1 MADYDFLLN
10 KINELEQK
18 VQQLN
23 ENVHRLTWPMLCY
36 VPGSGGNWLR
46 RILIREPLF
55 HGANFHRD
63 TLGRLGR
70 FHADPIPA
78 GNRMI
83 PGIDLVHDYHIKHDY
98 LFSGTCY
105 FNFYLNKLYKFDQ
118 VETKF
123 FDHFNYTEW
132 INKCLQTARWILEFE
147 RYIDQCNIN
156 FVDLVL
162 RPDDFLQQIDKISDR
177 IVMDRLTMEE
187 FLPMRDRFL
196 ETCVNPE
203 TVYENWDNLFWVMFV
218 VAELEILGVY
228 PGDFSIGDPDET
240 VRLIEFAKS
249 HYHLCTLRD
258 MVPISS
264 NVYMPEWPITVDKV

>member
-1 MADYDFLLN
+1 MVDYDFLL
-10 KINELEQK
+10 KRIDELEQK

-46 RILIREPLF
+46 RILMREPLQP
-55 HGANFHRD
+55 GGNFHRD
-63 TLGRLGR
+63 QLGRLGR
-70 FHADPIPA
+70 FHADPVPA

-83 PGIDLVHDYHIKHDY
+83 PGVDLVHNYNMKHDFF
-98 LFSGTCY
+98 FSGNCY

-118 VETKF
+118 VENNF
-123 FDHFNYTEW
+123 FDRFDHTEW
-132 INKCLQTARWILEFE
+132 VNKCLQTARWVLEFD

-162 RPDDFLQQIDKISDR
+162 SPDNFLQQIDKISDR
-177 IVMDRLTMEE
+177 IIVDRLTMEE
-187 FLPMRDRFL
+187 FLPLRDRFL

-203 TVYENWDNLFWVMFV
+203 TVYENWDNMFWVMFV
-218 VAELEILGVY
+218 VAELEMRGVH
-228 PGDFSIGDPDET
+228 PGDFSIGDPAE
-240 VRLIEFAKS
+240 VSKLIEFAKANR
-249 HYHLCTLRD
+249 HLCTLTNVVAID
-258 MVPISS
+258 S